1 MRSKPAAFLSTLFSF
16 LFLFLSSP
24 CLAAVSIYTSP
35 EELTARAALIVEA
48 TVVRSASGM
57 DPQRTA
63 LATYVTLD
71 VSTVHRG
78 PSDLD
83 RVVIR
88 EPGGRFGH
96 LVNEID
102 AVPIY
107 VPGERVMVYLE
118 PAADGSL
125 RTSGMFFGKF
135 RVEPDGSRPGIQAV
149 RDLDGRGRILAG
161 PDVAAEAF
169 SLSELSSLCSSIEP
183 RPVRGEG
190 GRDWNR
196 IPREFQRVIWDD
208 GGASELPAIR
218 TGAFDGVTAGDFARQ
233 TATNDAPG
241 SRFLPMSLTEPAR
254 WVESDSGV
262 PLTIHIER
270 ANNPLGNGD
279 AAVAEVERAM
289 AAWSEVPQARV
300 ALTAGNTDFDY
311 TGTAQGSP
319 ASVYTGTNIVLFGD
333 PYDEISDGDCSGVLA
348 IGGYWRSAAPAPQV
362 NNVDFHPILQ
372 LYTIFNDNFECFL
385 GDADNLAEIATHE
398 LGHGL
403 GFGHSAAPDS
413 IMRATAYGQRGA
425 RLGTDDVDAVHCHYP
440 HTLTLQAPLAGA
452 QIERASTVDIQWAG
466 SAEWGADP
474 GVVTIEVSTDG
485 GEGWSPIAPDQ
496 VHDGLYRW
504 ETPDEETT
512 FEFRLVR
519 RVEGDWAPDP
529 FPEACSV
536 SNSSGPVEVTFT
548 TAGRRARRL
557 SENSGRSSRRLATL
571 SGSRAPRVRGTESGG
586 ALAP

>member
-1 MRSKPAAFLSTLFSF
+1 MRSNPAAFLSALFSLSLL
-16 LFLFLSSP
+16 LFGTP

-35 EELTARAALIVEA
+35 EELTARATLIVEA
-48 TVVRSASGM
+48 TVVRSASGL
-57 DPQRTA
+57 DPRHTA
-63 LATYVTLD
+63 LATYITLD
-71 VSTVHRG
+71 VSNVHRG

-88 EPGGRFGH
+88 EPGGQFGH

-102 AVPIY
+102 AVPTY
-107 VPGERVMVYLE
+107 VPGERVLVYLE

-125 RTSGMFFGKF
+125 RTAGMFFGKF
-135 RVEPDGSRPGIQAV
+135 HVEPNGPGPGIQAV
-149 RDLDGRGRILAG
+149 RELDGRGRILAG
-161 PDVAAEAF
+161 PAVAAESF
-169 SLSELSSLCSSIEP
+169 SLDELRSLSSSIGP
-183 RPVRGEG
+183 RPVRGEDE
-190 GRDWNR
+190 RSWNR
-196 IPREFQRVIWDD
+196 VPREFQRVIWDD
-208 GGASELPAIR
+208 GSASDLPAIR
-218 TGAFDGVTAGDFARQ
+218 PGSIEGVAAGDFARQ
-233 TATNDAPG
+233 TPPKDAPG
-241 SRFLPMSLTEPAR
+241 SKFLPMSASEPAR
-254 WVESDSGV
+254 WVESDSGIPV
-262 PLTIHIER
+262 TIHIQR
-270 ANNPLGNGD
+270 ANNPLGNGE

-300 ALTAGNTDFDY
+300 ALTVGNTDFNY
-311 TGTAQGSP
+311 TGTAPGSP

-372 LYTIFNDNFECFL
+372 SYTIFNDNFECFL
-385 GDADNLAEIATHE
+385 GDADNLAEIAAHE

-425 RLGTDDVDAVHCHYP
+425 RLGTDDIDAVHCHYP

-452 QIERASTVDIQWAG
+452 QIERASTVDIEWAG

-474 GVVTIEVSTDG
+474 GLVTIEVSTDG

-496 VHDGLYRW
+496 IHDGLYRW

-519 RVEGDWAPDP
+519 RVEGDWAPDA

-548 TAGRRARRL
+548 TAGRRNRRL
-557 SENSGRSSRRLATL
+557 SEDSGRSSRRLATL
-571 SGSRAPRVRGTESGG
+571 SGNRAPRVRGTESDG
-586 ALAP
+586 ALVP